1 MNPRVLLSFIL
12 LLLLVPA
19 VSAGTYQFTF
29 TFNGECPPDG
39 QVEVT
44 AFDLTGRVAVSTS
57 MQVGETRTFTI
68 DSGFENL
75 VWVVRCNGKEVY
87 RKRYDLPG
95 ARWKAVPGYP
105 YDIARM
111 DDLPNGTPLSANTTA
126 IIKNPADCGNGE
138 IDPGEGCDTLGNKGC
153 TDPSKPVCYDCAY
166 CGCGDANDCPWV
178 SGTINC
184 GDAGCPPWSRPQYGR
199 VCADGV
205 CLNPVKCVIDPDCL
219 AKYQGEEKPAA
230 KETSTETHPLSVGPR
245 VYEDP
250 AFNLILAEE
259 RFGDTIPPIPVNAV
273 GGMLFDVLPA
283 GASETYTI
291 DGTPYA
297 VTFIGP
303 GCGAAAA
310 DSCTSGA
317 FMVNGNQVLV
327 PVGAGVF
334 LKGGV
339 DLVLREVRFGGAG
352 GETAADFYLSALTP
366 RQLLD
371 LLYCAGDTAELPAAE
386 GSWAAGAA
394 CNGTCTTCTTTCT
407 TCAPSGW
414 KPEFGVEL
422 LGLDPADSR
431 PQALDPALA
440 GLIGNDRITLSVG
453 NETSYLAFENGALAD
468 FGEGAHP
475 ATTVRVATDPATADA
490 IRSGELT
497 VLEAMDQ
504 GRVRIDGEG
513 VVNGVRIWAAKLLH
527 DIGRIFS

>member
-68 DSGFENL
+68 DDGFENL
-75 VWVVRCNGKEVY
+75 VWIVRCNGKEVY

-105 YDIARM
+105 HDIARA
-111 DDLPNGTPLSANTTA
+111 DGDPKGTPFSSNTTA
-126 IIKNPADCGNGE
+126 ILTNPGDCGNGE
-138 IDPGEGCDTLGNKGC
+138 LDPGEGCDTLGNKGC
-153 TDPSKPVCYDCAY
+153 TDPYKPVCYDCAY

-199 VCADGV
+199 VCAEGV

-219 AKYQGEEKPAA
+219 DAYQGDDKPKA

-250 AFNLILAEE
+250 VFNLILADE
-259 RFGDTIPPIPVNAV
+259 RFGDTIPPVAVDAV
-273 GGMLFDVLPA
+273 GGMLFDVLSA

-291 DGTPYA
+291 DGTSYPL
-297 VTFIGP
+297 TFLGP

-310 DSCTSGA
+310 GSCTSGA
-317 FMVNGNQVLV
+317 FLVDGSQVLV
-327 PVGAGVF
+327 PVGGSAY

-339 DLVLREVRFGGAG
+339 DLVLREVRYDAT
-352 GETAADFYLSALTP
+352 GETTADFYVSALTP

-371 LLYCAGDTAELPAAE
+371 LLYCETETAELPVAE
-386 GSWAAGAA
+386 GVWNPGGS
-394 CNGTCTTCTTTCT
+394 CTTCTTCTSSCT
-407 TCAPSGW
+407 TCAEDPW
-414 KPEFGVEL
+414 KPAYGIEL
-422 LGLDPADSR
+422 LGLDPVDSR
-431 PQALDPALA
+431 PQSLDPALA
-440 GLIGNDRITLSVG
+440 GLIGNDRITVHVG
-453 NETSYLAFENGALAD
+453 DETSYLAFENGALTD
-468 FGEGAHP
+468 FGEGA
-475 ATTVRVATDPATADA
+475 ASGTTVRVTTDATTAA
-490 IRSGELT
+490 EIRSGELT
-497 VLEAMDQ
+497 LLEAMDE
-504 GRVRIDGEG
+504 GRVRIAGEG
-513 VVNGVRIWAAKLLH
+513 VVNGVRVWAAKLLY
-527 DIGRIFS
+527 DLGQLFS